1 MSFSILARATVRQ
14 ARRLVLFVVGTTVV
28 LIGVV
33 MIITPGP
40 AVVVIPAGLAIL
52 AIEFAWARRLLRRAR
67 VEIRL
72 ARRGKGAARRLRG
85 SR

>member
-1 MSFSILARATVRQ
+1 MKLSLLARATVRQ
-14 ARRLVLFVVGTTVV
+14 TRRLVLFVIGATVV

-33 MIITPGP
+33 MIVTPGP
-40 AVVVIPAGLAIL
+40 AVVVIPGGLAIL

-72 ARRGKGAARRLRG
+72 ARRGKGAARRIRG